1 MGRLIRVVLYAC
13 VVLILYFWV
22 TSLLKSYQQNKEV
35 EKSLPEV
42 LSDTSALYADTLPYD
57 TTETGITENDI
68 QSGDQVYDKLDK
80 ALEELDGKSIK
91 NKEET
96 IQQEPKK
103 QDKPEKNT
111 TKVSESV
118 FQSNGNYMVI
128 AGSFIKKE
136 NAQVQLKKLKNIGY
150 SNAELKV
157 FVASEYHSVIVS
169 RYNSQSE
176 AEKTVQ
182 DLKKKGIESFVK
194 TKQ

>member
-42 LSDTSALYADTLPYD
+42 LSDTSDLYADTLPYD

-96 IQQEPKK
+96 IQQEPKNK
-103 QDKPEKNT
+103 IN
-111 TKVSESV
+111 
-118 FQSNGNYMVI
+118 
-128 AGSFIKKE
+128 
-136 NAQVQLKKLKNIGY
+136 LKKTLPKFR
-150 SNAELKV
+150 KV
-157 FVASEYHSVIVS
+157 FFSPME
-169 RYNSQSE
+169 
-176 AEKTVQ
+176 T
-182 DLKKKGIESFVK
+182 
-194 TKQ
+194 TW

>member
-42 LSDTSALYADTLPYD
+42 LSDTSDLYADTLPYD

-91 NKEET
+91 IRKKPYNKN
-96 IQQEPKK
+96 PK
-103 QDKPEKNT
+103 T
-111 TKVSESV
+111 
-118 FQSNGNYMVI
+118 
-128 AGSFIKKE
+128 
-136 NAQVQLKKLKNIGY
+136 
-150 SNAELKV
+150 
-157 FVASEYHSVIVS
+157 
-169 RYNSQSE
+169 R
-176 AEKTVQ
+176 
-182 DLKKKGIESFVK
+182 
-194 TKQ
+194 